1 MFKKIQTKIMLTMS
15 VLIAITLMGISALT
29 YFQTKREI
37 LSNVNTS
44 STSQI
49 DNLKSNIDLYLNF
62 YGSTVD
68 RYSKDNRIVE
78 YLKEVKQNE
87 QTGIESYWP
96 IVSSDFENFMGL
108 NQNVAVIYVGAETKQ
123 FKTTPVIDLPPDFD
137 PTGRPWY
144 TAALTSPDKTLWTE
158 PYLDASSGEYVVT
171 VVKTV
176 FDPATKK
183 VLGVVGLDLSLSG
196 LSEMI
201 NKTAVGYKGYSL
213 LLDSNGMAMV
223 HPKEQGKD
231 LSEKPY
237 FSVLAEKGA
246 GFTIFEESKTEKQLF
261 YQTLNQTN
269 WKIGMVYE
277 TNELLASAQKLRNL
291 ILIIASLTVFASLA
305 ITYFL
310 ARSIANPI
318 TLLNSQVQ
326 KVAQGDLTVNVVA
339 NSKDETGQLTEHFN
353 VMVENMRTLISS
365 VDNSVE
371 SVNDSASNLT
381 AVAEETIAASEEV
394 AKAIGEVAAGATQQA
409 QDSDEANNRTVSLSL
424 QIEKVQESMDQMT
437 GLSRQAERTN
447 QQGLEQMKSL
457 RHSTGESDGVIKNVG
472 NVINKLASK
481 VQEIEQVIHS
491 ITEISEQTNL
501 LALNASIEAA
511 RAGDSG
517 RGFAVVAEEVRKLA
531 EQSAKAAQQVKITIS
546 SIENETKTVV
556 KEMEQT
562 LKISHLQNEAVSHT
576 EVAFNEISQTIHNIV
591 HSIDTIKSDVA
602 NINELKDD
610 VLASIQSI
618 ASVAEQSAAS
628 SEQVSASTDE
638 QVRALGSVTQ
648 SAIELNESSTKLAA
662 LIKQFKI

>member
-15 VLIAITLMGISALT
+15 ILIAITLIGVSALT
-29 YFQTKREI
+29 YFQTKKEI

-44 STSQI
+44 SKAQI
-49 DNLKSNIDLYLNF
+49 DDLKSNIDLYLNF

-87 QTGIESYWP
+87 QTGIETYWP

-123 FKTTPVIDLPPDFD
+123 FKTTPAIDLPPDFD

-144 TAALTSPDKTLWTE
+144 TAALTSQDKTLWTE
-158 PYLDASSGEYVVT
+158 PYQDASSGEYVVT
-171 VVKTV
+171 VVKPV
-176 FDPATKK
+176 LDPATKN

-196 LSEMI
+196 LSDMI
-201 NKTAVGYKGYSL
+201 NQTAVGYKGYPL
-213 LLDSNGMAMV
+213 LLDSNGMALV
-223 HPKEQGKD
+223 HPKEQGQD
-231 LSEKPY
+231 LSKKPY
-237 FSVLAEKGA
+237 FSVLKEKDA
-246 GFTIFEESKTEKQLF
+246 GFTLFEESKTENQLF
-261 YQTLNQTN
+261 YQTLDQTN
-269 WKIGMVYE
+269 WKIGVVYE

-365 VDNSVE
+365 VENSVE

-409 QDSDEANNRTVSLSL
+409 QDSDEANHRTVSLSL
-424 QIEKVQESMDQMT
+424 QIEKVQESMNQMT
-437 GLSRQAERTN
+437 GLSRQAEKTN

-457 RHSTGESDGVIKNVG
+457 RHSTAESDEVIKNVG
-472 NVINKLASK
+472 NVTQNLASK

-546 SIENETKTVV
+546 SIENETKIVV

-576 EVAFNEISQTIHNIV
+576 EVAFNDISQTIHNIV
-591 HSIDTIKSDVA
+591 ESIDTIKSDVA

-610 VLASIQSI
+610 VVASIQSI

-648 SAIELNESSTKLAA
+648 SAIELNESSTKLAE

>member
-1 MFKKIQTKIMLTMS
+1 
-15 VLIAITLMGISALT
+15 
-29 YFQTKREI
+29 
-37 LSNVNTS
+37 
-44 STSQI
+44 
-49 DNLKSNIDLYLNF
+49 
-62 YGSTVD
+62 
-68 RYSKDNRIVE
+68 
-78 YLKEVKQNE
+78 
-87 QTGIESYWP
+87 
-96 IVSSDFENFMGL
+96 
-108 NQNVAVIYVGAETKQ
+108 
-123 FKTTPVIDLPPDFD
+123 
-137 PTGRPWY
+137 
-144 TAALTSPDKTLWTE
+144 
-158 PYLDASSGEYVVT
+158 
-171 VVKTV
+171 
-176 FDPATKK
+176 
-183 VLGVVGLDLSLSG
+183 
-196 LSEMI
+196 
-201 NKTAVGYKGYSL
+201 
-213 LLDSNGMAMV
+213 
-223 HPKEQGKD
+223 
-231 LSEKPY
+231 
-237 FSVLAEKGA
+237 
-246 GFTIFEESKTEKQLF
+246 
-261 YQTLNQTN
+261 
-269 WKIGMVYE
+269 
-277 TNELLASAQKLRNL
+277 
-291 ILIIASLTVFASLA
+291 
-305 ITYFL
+305 
-310 ARSIANPI
+310 
-318 TLLNSQVQ
+318 LNSQVQ

-365 VDNSVE
+365 VENSVE

-394 AKAIGEVAAGATQQA
+394 AKAIGEVATGATQQA
-409 QDSDEANNRTVSLSL
+409 QDSEEANNRTVSLSL

-437 GLSRQAERTN
+437 GLSRQAEKTN

-531 EQSAKAAQQVKITIS
+531 EQSARAAQQVKITIS
-546 SIENETKTVV
+546 SIENETKIVV

-576 EVAFNEISQTIHNIV
+576 EVAFNEISQTINNIV
-591 HSIDTIKSDVA
+591 HSIDTIKADVA

-610 VLASIQSI
+610 VVASIQSI

>member
-15 VLIAITLMGISALT
+15 VLIAITLIGVSALT
-29 YFQTKREI
+29 YFQTKKEI

-44 STSQI
+44 SKSQI

-87 QTGIESYWP
+87 QTGIEKYWP

-123 FKTTPVIDLPPDFD
+123 FKTTPVIDLPADFD

-144 TAALTSPDKTLWTE
+144 TAALNTPDKSLWTE

-171 VVKTV
+171 VVKPV
-176 FDPATKK
+176 LDQVSKQ

-196 LSEMI
+196 LSDMI

-213 LLDSNGMAMV
+213 LLDSNGMALV

-231 LSEKPY
+231 LSKKPY
-237 FSVLAEKGA
+237 FSVLKEKDA
-246 GFTIFEESKTEKQLF
+246 GFTKYEESNTENQLF
-261 YQTLNQTN
+261 YQTLDQTN

-291 ILIIASLTVFASLA
+291 ILIIASLTVLASLA

-326 KVAQGDLTVNVVA
+326 KVAQGDLTVNAVA

-353 VMVENMRTLISS
+353 VMVENMRTLIKS
-365 VDNSVE
+365 VENSVE
-371 SVNDSASNLT
+371 SVNDSASSLT

-409 QDSDEANNRTVSLSL
+409 QDSDEANHRTVSLSL

-437 GLSRQAERTN
+437 GLSKQAEKTN
-447 QQGLEQMKSL
+447 HQGLEQMKSL
-457 RHSTGESDGVIKNVG
+457 RHSTGESDEVIKNVG

-546 SIENETKTVV
+546 SIESETNIVV

-576 EVAFNEISQTIHNIV
+576 EIAFNEISETIHHIV
-591 HSIDTIKSDVA
+591 QSIDTIKADVA

-610 VLASIQSI
+610 VVASIQSI

-648 SAIELNESSTKLAA
+648 SAIELNESSAELAA

>member
-15 VLIAITLMGISALT
+15 VLIAITLIGVSALT

-44 STSQI
+44 SKSQI
-49 DNLKSNIDLYLNF
+49 DDLKSNIDLYLNF

-87 QTGIESYWP
+87 QTGLEAYWP

-123 FKTTPVIDLPPDFD
+123 FKTTPVIDLPTDFD

-144 TAALTSPDKTLWTE
+144 TAALKSPDKALWTE

-171 VVKTV
+171 VVKPV
-176 FDPATKK
+176 IDLVSKE

-213 LLDSNGMAMV
+213 LLDSNGMALV

-231 LSEKPY
+231 LSKKPY
-237 FSVLAEKGA
+237 FSVLKEKVA
-246 GFTIFEESKTEKQLF
+246 GFTKYEEGKTEKQLF
-261 YQTLNQTN
+261 YQTLDQTN

-291 ILIIASLTVFASLA
+291 ILIIASLTVLASLA

-326 KVAQGDLTVNVVA
+326 KVAKGDLTVNVVA

-365 VDNSVE
+365 VENSVE

-437 GLSRQAERTN
+437 GLSRQAEKTN
-447 QQGLEQMKSL
+447 QQGLEQMNSL
-457 RHSTGESDGVIKNVG
+457 RHSTGESDEVIKNVG

-511 RAGDSG
+511 RAGESG

-546 SIENETKTVV
+546 SIENETNIVV

-576 EVAFNEISQTIHNIV
+576 EIAFNEISQTIQNIV
-591 HSIDTIKSDVA
+591 QSIDTIKADVA
-602 NINELKDD
+602 NINELKED
-610 VLASIQSI
+610 VVASIQSI

-648 SAIELNESSTKLAA
+648 SAIELNGASAELAA